1 MRPGLLAAS
10 LGLKSVPHTLP
21 ETLPNIPALYPLGQ
35 FVMYYLA
42 RSLFEYPFRFPI
54 VSLLGKIPKGVTQS
68 TLKVATVV
76 TMGQRLVALYGLM
89 VNLWSCVL

>member
-1 MRPGLLAAS
+1 MRPVPLAAS

-54 VSLLGKIPKGVTQS
+54 VSLLGKIPKGHRPEIPGDPKLLCRPPVTLIVS
-68 TLKVATVV
+68 
-76 TMGQRLVALYGLM
+76 
-89 VNLWSCVL
+89 

>member
-42 RSLFEYPFRFPI
+42 RNLFLIHLPTSDGFF
-54 VSLLGKIPKGVTQS
+54 
-68 TLKVATVV
+68 
-76 TMGQRLVALYGLM
+76 
-89 VNLWSCVL
+89 W